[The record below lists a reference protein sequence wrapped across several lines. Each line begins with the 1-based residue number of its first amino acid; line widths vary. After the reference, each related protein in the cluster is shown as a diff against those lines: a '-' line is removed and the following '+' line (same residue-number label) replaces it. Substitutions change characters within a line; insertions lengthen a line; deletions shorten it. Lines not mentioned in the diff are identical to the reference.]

1 MESNGQSQSVVTGNL
16 RSGGVQHMSNTATS
30 PKQRGRFRF
39 GVREKVAL
47 ILLAALLVTLSVSSL
62 LALRAHKKDM
72 FEETNLRGHETAH
85 FIAQHLAYSVVSYD
99 YHTLELLLQNVIKNE
114 DIVFARVDNTRGNV
128 MAVAGT
134 PPYAQQDAHLFH
146 ADITLNGDTLG
157 QLLLGMSTE
166 RISQTLAAR
175 QREALLGQLLAVVV
189 VTLVGFI
196 ALSAIIIH
204 PLTISA
210 RIIGNNLESG
220 DGELTRIPLDT
231 ADEFGDLARGF
242 NALQEHLDDAHQIL
256 KSRVNHAN
264 QELQNAYQQ
273 LKLQAG
279 ELRSLNQ
286 ELEVLIVTDPLTGL
300 YNRRHFERL
309 MEREVALSI
318 RNDETISIVL
328 LDIDNFKKINERHG
342 HVGGD
347 AVIRNVGR
355 IIAEQLR
362 DSDVACRFGGDEFF
376 ILCRQAT
383 ISNVIGFADDLLH
396 ALAVDPYRPNGQE
409 VGVSVS
415 IGVATIPGVHE
426 ISTAVEFFQ
435 CADMALRACKQ
446 RGRNS
451 VLHYSMLDHDQ
462 KAQMRRSF

>member
-1 MESNGQSQSVVTGNL
+1 MINPTP
-16 RSGGVQHMSNTATS
+16 S
-30 PKQRGRFRF
+30 PRQPGRFRF

-47 ILLAALLVTLSVSSL
+47 ILLATLLVTLSVSSL

-72 FEETNLRGHETAH
+72 LEETSLRGQEAAH

-134 PPYAQQDAHLFH
+134 PPNTPQEAQLYLAE
-146 ADITLNGDTLG
+146 IRLNGETLG
-157 QLLLGMSTE
+157 QLQLGMSTE

-175 QREALLGQLLAVVV
+175 QREALFGQLLAVVV
-189 VTLVGFI
+189 VTLVGFL
-196 ALSAIIIH
+196 ALSTIIIR

-220 DGELTRIPLDT
+220 DVRLTRIPLNT
-231 ADEFGDLARGF
+231 ADEIGDLARGF
-242 NALQEHLDDAHQIL
+242 NALQEHLDDAHQKL
-256 KSRVNHAN
+256 ESRVNLAN

-273 LKLQAG
+273 LTTQAN

-286 ELEVLIVTDPLTGL
+286 ELELLIVTDPLTGL
-300 YNRRHFERL
+300 YNRRYFERL
-309 MEREVALSI
+309 MEREMALSI

-355 IIAEQLR
+355 IISEQVR

-376 ILCRQAT
+376 ILCRHAT

-396 ALAVDPYRPNGQE
+396 ALAIDPYRPNGQE
-409 VGVSVS
+409 VGVTVS

-426 ISTAVEFFQ
+426 IATAEEFFQ
-435 CADMALRACKQ
+435 CADKALRACKQ

-451 VLHYSMLDHDQ
+451 VLHYSMLDLDLKSQ
-462 KAQMRRSF
+462 VR